1 MSLCIFQPKM
11 SIYRRDFDKTKY
23 MYQLIKNEKNFDE
36 YNKIWKKVSNIIKS
50 KTNRELIHDKKYLKA

>member
-1 MSLCIFQPKM
+1 M
-11 SIYRRDFDKTKY
+11 SIYRRDFDKTKC
-23 MYQLIKNEKNFDE
+23 MYHLIKNEKNFDE

>member
-11 SIYRRDFDKTKY
+11 SIYRRDFDKTKC